1 MQDIISHVVSS
12 HLDVRQQGITGVA
25 QTMHRLQ
32 MAYATW
38 RDSLA
43 MTRQLSSSSIDLSY
57 MHR

>member
-1 MQDIISHVVSS
+1 MKLGMQDTISHVVSS

-25 QTMHRLQ
+25 QSMHRLQ

-43 MTRQLSSSSIDLSY
+43 MTKQLS
-57 MHR
+57 